1 MYPRT
6 LAHGFL
12 RCRNGMR
19 HLRRPLCLHIHIV
32 HDGDIG
38 GMGFGADEGA
48 LGALH
53 TAIGKLTIVETI
65 LTEGVSTANQQT
77 RLQFA
82 SCSIVFL
89 AQWAVQ
95 PHGSLSLLV
104 GCIFLF
110 CTGDKE

>member
-1 MYPRT
+1 M
-6 LAHGFL
+6 H
-12 RCRNGMR
+12 
-19 HLRRPLCLHIHIV
+19 HLSWPFCLHIHIV

-38 GMGFGADEGA
+38 GMGFGTDEGA
-48 LGALH
+48 LGTLR
-53 TAIGKLTIVETI
+53 TAIGHLTIIETI

-82 SCSIVFL
+82 SRSIVIL

-104 GCIFLF
+104 GCIFILYRPLQVS
-110 CTGDKE
+110 E